1 MTISRV
7 TGSLGAIRTVIQA
20 LLDKLQHFNL
30 DFLTQSIGGVFAN
43 LRSKFAA
50 INPAAHIAQLDT
62 AYQGILGDLKALDPE
77 KLVVKVV
84 QPEFEAKILPLL
96 EVFDPTEVLNA
107 FYDRLQG
114 IAVEL
119 RAEMARVNEAY
130 QKLRESIPSISIS
143 IDIDV
148 DLPF

>member
-1 MTISRV
+1 M
-7 TGSLGAIRTVIQA
+7 
-20 LLDKLQHFNL
+20 
-30 DFLTQSIGGVFAN
+30 
-43 LRSKFAA
+43 RSKFEA
-50 INPAAHIAQLDT
+50 INPAALREMLDAAFGDMLDTLRLGLLIPAAHIAQLDT
-62 AYQGILGDLKALDPE
+62 AYQGILDDLKALDPE

-107 FYDRLQG
+107 FYDRLAG
-114 IAVEL
+114 IEAEL